1 MVVAGV
7 DLVDG
12 DLPNLRGLSPLHRP
26 CMLAVRAG
34 GHLTRMDQS
43 FLWAA
48 PCDRAQVTPRFAATH
63 EVPRPVP
70 VNSRDQPT
78 TFVQDAPLPV
88 SFEQGDRLLRTW
100 GREG

>member
-12 DLPNLRGLSPLHRP
+12 DLPNLRGLSP
-26 CMLAVRAG
+26 
-34 GHLTRMDQS
+34 LTRMDQS